1 MLILRCNK
9 ALFLQIDGVEVANF
23 EVNALFF
30 RSSSRKAGCDWPKT
44 MTAILKDAL
53 KSIIGPTLKSL
64 FSWDSRLIDFK
75 EKEYHLAG
83 LN

>member
-9 ALFLQIDGVEVANF
+9 SLFLQIDGVEVANF

-30 RSSSRKAGCDWPKT
+30 RSSSRKAGIHWPKT

-64 FSWDSRLIDFK
+64 FSWDSRLIDLK